1 MKYIKMLLSR
11 RTLVILLL
19 ILQLWFAVY
28 LIWHASVRY
37 NVAGML
43 FNIFSIIVVMYIV
56 NRTDNESFK
65 LSWVVF
71 VLTAP
76 FVGGALYFMFRL
88 QSSAHGV
95 RKRMRNCQRFTREA
109 LKQDE
114 EVRREVAMISPAW
127 VDQINYLID
136 VPGYPVY
143 NQTETKFLSDGREY
157 FNQLLAAVKTA
168 ERYIFIEIFIIRRG
182 WMWDTLESA
191 LVERANVGID
201 VRLIYD
207 DMGCF
212 MSLPNNFDKK
222 MRARGIKCVKFNPF
236 RPFWSTLQNNR
247 DHRKIISIDGKIA
260 FTGGI
265 NFADEYVDKV
275 RRFGHWKDAGIMLCG
290 EGAWTFAVL
299 FLEMWNAVTSS
310 YEDIVFFKPDLDHH
324 RNAWRNIPQNRQPE
338 QKQAEHGYV
347 QPYAD
352 SPIDNE
358 NTGEYVYRRI
368 ISNARKYIYIT
379 TPYLILDHTLISSL
393 ELSAK
398 CGVDIRIITPAV
410 PDKKLVYLTTRSYY
424 KQLLHAGVRIYE
436 YTPGFIHSK
445 IFVSDDVTA
454 TVGTANFD
462 FRSLYLNFECGVLLH
477 RSPAVD
483 IIKRD
488 FLETLEKC
496 REITPSDCRTNLFI
510 RAVQMFMRFA
520 APLM

>member
-1 MKYIKMLLSR
+1 
-11 RTLVILLL
+11 
-19 ILQLWFAVY
+19 
-28 LIWHASVRY
+28 
-37 NVAGML
+37 
-43 FNIFSIIVVMYIV
+43 
-56 NRTDNESFK
+56 
-65 LSWVVF
+65 
-71 VLTAP
+71 
-76 FVGGALYFMFRL
+76 
-88 QSSAHGV
+88 
-95 RKRMRNCQRFTREA
+95 
-109 LKQDE
+109 
-114 EVRREVAMISPAW
+114 
-127 VDQINYLID
+127 
-136 VPGYPVY
+136 
-143 NQTETKFLSDGREY
+143 
-157 FNQLLAAVKTA
+157 
-168 ERYIFIEIFIIRRG
+168 
-182 WMWDTLESA
+182 
-191 LVERANVGID
+191 
-201 VRLIYD
+201 
-207 DMGCF
+207 
-212 MSLPNNFDKK
+212 